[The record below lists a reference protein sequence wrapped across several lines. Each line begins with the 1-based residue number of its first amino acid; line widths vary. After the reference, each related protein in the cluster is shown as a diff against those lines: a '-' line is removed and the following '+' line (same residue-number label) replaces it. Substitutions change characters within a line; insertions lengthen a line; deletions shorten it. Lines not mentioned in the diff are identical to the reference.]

1 MVNIISYNING
12 IRAAIRKDLF
22 SWLKNYNPDI
32 VCFQEI
38 KANEEQFDSSI
49 FKELGYYNY
58 WYPAKKKGYSG
69 VSILTKVPPKKIE
82 YGTSINY
89 IDIEGRVLRV
99 DFDDFSVISFSS

>member
-49 FKELGYYNY
+49 FKELGYYHY

-69 VSILTKVPPKKIE
+69 VGIISKKEPKNIV
-82 YGTSINY
+82 YGLSLIH
-89 IDIEGRVLRV
+89 I
-99 DFDDFSVISFSS
+99 

>member
-12 IRAAIRKDLF
+12 IRAAIRKDLI

-49 FKELGYYNY
+49 FKNSDIIITGILQRRKVTVELGLYLRKS
-58 WYPAKKKGYSG
+58 PKILCMGPEL
-69 VSILTKVPPKKIE
+69 SIWIMKEEI
-82 YGTSINY
+82 
-89 IDIEGRVLRV
+89 
-99 DFDDFSVISFSS
+99 